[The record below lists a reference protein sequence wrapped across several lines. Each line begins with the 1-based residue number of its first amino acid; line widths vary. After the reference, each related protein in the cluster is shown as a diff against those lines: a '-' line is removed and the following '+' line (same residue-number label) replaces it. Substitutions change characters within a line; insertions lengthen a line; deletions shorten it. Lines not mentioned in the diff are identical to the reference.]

1 MVNRTPKCE
10 YCGSSEGQIE
20 WHHPVPQLQ
29 CVGVYLCQKHHS
41 LVQGRKKLYTTEFSE
56 DLELEREKVERLV
69 RQRVARAINLLV
81 YYLAEEKFKG

>member
-1 MVNRTPKCE
+1 MDVKCE
-10 YCGSSEGQIE
+10 YCGSQEGQIE

-41 LVQGRKKLYTTEFSE
+41 LVQGRKKLYTTELSK

-69 RQRVARAINLLV
+69 RQRVARAINLLA

>member
-1 MVNRTPKCE
+1 MGMRALKCE
-10 YCGSSEGQIE
+10 YCGSDSGQIE

-41 LVQGRKKLYTTEFSE
+41 MVQGRKQLYMMETSQG
-56 DLELEREKVERLV
+56 LELEREKVKKLV

>member
-1 MVNRTPKCE
+1 MAKCE

-41 LVQGRKKLYTTEFSE
+41 LVQGRKQLYMAETGER
-56 DLELEREKVERLV
+56 LELEREKVERLV

-81 YYLAEEKFKG
+81 YYLAEDKFKG